1 MSKNYKS
8 RNSSKMLENVI
19 SYKLFQLEQYIISQN
34 MHNHILN
41 IIIKN
46 LLKKKSCMLKL
57 CQKVLYQMLLIF
69 LKKSIF
75 DIKMLYEYGKW
86 NRQSNYYM
94 NMLKR
99 IVINNFKFNTY
110 EIYEC
115 KIKIKKNKKIIKIIS
130 IRTSPVVTH
139 PSTTRT

>member
-1 MSKNYKS
+1 
-8 RNSSKMLENVI
+8 MLENVI